1 MGSRKAAAL
10 SVLVFVCA
18 FAGPQPATAQPPL
31 IAAIHSGTLTVS
43 TSSTRPQMSVGAG
56 AVDVVSVFDDGTF
69 EPERCR
75 PCASG
80 QRVGVGGR
88 LVATGTG
95 NAVYDGDFT
104 ITGEP
109 LVVPENA
116 GAEVLLTGTF
126 TFQGRVVPS
135 RRRNAPPDER
145 EPAIDL
151 DGTGRV
157 TVTLTSSVDAET
169 GARLYFFQHVTYQF
183 SRSAQ

>member
-18 FAGPQPATAQPPL
+18 FAGPQPATAQPSL

-80 QRVGVGGR
+80 QRVGVGGLHDTCR
-88 LVATGTG
+88 NLG
-95 NAVYDGDFT
+95 
-104 ITGEP
+104 
-109 LVVPENA
+109 LQ
-116 GAEVLLTGTF
+116 EVL
-126 TFQGRVVPS
+126 QPI
-135 RRRNAPPDER
+135 RRRLQR
-145 EPAIDL
+145 I
-151 DGTGRV
+151 GY
-157 TVTLTSSVDAET
+157 
-169 GARLYFFQHVTYQF
+169 AR
-183 SRSAQ
+183 